1 MSFKLSQLK
10 HLREEVQNAYKDLRD
25 KCSLLRFIAIL
36 RTLSVLRNNQ
46 YEEMMKGHVSKISRL
61 ISKKLDVNE
70 HINNLSSY
78 RLTFFEKLLI
88 CRGLKFSVPQKVSP
102 IDIHA
107 SFEKAY
113 WKIEPLL
120 DDSEKELASSTLRS
134 IALNYIHRTSPKPPK
149 ALLNALNRL
158 KKRDD
163 IIITKPDK
171 GSGVVVMDKT
181 EYIRLLSAAS
191 IDNTSK
197 FVHVDEKRPKR
208 RGRPAQHF
216 HPLLQKEKELR
227 TALRQILPEEIAN
240 SLSPKS
246 SRLSH
251 LYGLPKTHKATL
263 SMRPILSATGAYNYN
278 LAKWLEEKLK
288 PLSINDY
295 TITDAFAFA
304 DEIRTISV
312 NEDDILVSYDVTSL
326 FTNVPLSETINILV
340 HKAFTND
347 WFNKTYGLNLQKDQL
362 AKLLEIATTN
372 QLFQF
377 NGLLYEQTDG
387 VAMGSPLG
395 PLMANVFMCHLE
407 EKLSRDGLMPDLY
420 KRYVDDTLAKMPSG
434 DAASEFLNTLNGLHP
449 SMKFTM
455 ELPVSGRIPFIG
467 IEIIKC
473 GTKLET
479 QVYRKQTNS
488 GLLLHYHSHT
498 DKRYKVSLVKTMLHR
513 AYALCSTTEAFNLE
527 CNKLRSI
534 FSRLDYP
541 RALIDSII
549 SDFLRNVSEQA
560 AEEKPEGG
568 RKIRIILPFKDQ
580 VAANAV
586 RRQFNDLSNKIG
598 PILQP
603 VFVSRKLEH
612 DLKPREVKPSIVN
625 QQCVVYY
632 FACDLCDADYVGYT
646 ARHLFQ
652 RVAEHK
658 NSAIGKH
665 FLEAHGS
672 KHLLN
677 QGHFNILRKCQSK
690 FDCLVF
696 EMLYI
701 KKLKPCLN
709 TQTDSIRAKLFV

>member
-1 MSFKLSQLK
+1 
-10 HLREEVQNAYKDLRD
+10 
-25 KCSLLRFIAIL
+25 
-36 RTLSVLRNNQ
+36 
-46 YEEMMKGHVSKISRL
+46 
-61 ISKKLDVNE
+61 
-70 HINNLSSY
+70 
-78 RLTFFEKLLI
+78 
-88 CRGLKFSVPQKVSP
+88 
-102 IDIHA
+102 
-107 SFEKAY
+107 
-113 WKIEPLL
+113 
-120 DDSEKELASSTLRS
+120 
-134 IALNYIHRTSPKPPK
+134 
-149 ALLNALNRL
+149 
-158 KKRDD
+158 
-163 IIITKPDK
+163 
-171 GSGVVVMDKT
+171 
-181 EYIRLLSAAS
+181 
-191 IDNTSK
+191 
-197 FVHVDEKRPKR
+197 
-208 RGRPAQHF
+208 
-216 HPLLQKEKELR
+216 
-227 TALRQILPEEIAN
+227 
-240 SLSPKS
+240 
-246 SRLSH
+246 
-251 LYGLPKTHKATL
+251 
-263 SMRPILSATGAYNYN
+263 
-278 LAKWLEEKLK
+278 
-288 PLSINDY
+288 
-295 TITDAFAFA
+295 
-304 DEIRTISV
+304 
-312 NEDDILVSYDVTSL
+312 
-326 FTNVPLSETINILV
+326 
-340 HKAFTND
+340 
-347 WFNKTYGLNLQKDQL
+347 
-362 AKLLEIATTN
+362 
-372 QLFQF
+372 
-377 NGLLYEQTDG
+377 
-387 VAMGSPLG
+387 
-395 PLMANVFMCHLE
+395 MANVFMCHLE

-549 SDFLRNVSEQA
+549 SNFLRNVSEQA

-690 FDCLVF
+690 FDCLAW
-696 EMLYI
+696 Y
-701 KKLKPCLN
+701 LKCCTSRNL
-709 TQTDSIRAKLFV
+709 SLA